1 MKFCSS
7 CDNVNEESSDSCDAC
22 GGTVFV
28 RARMIGRSTA
38 CDLVINDP
46 SVSQRHLAAAEM
58 GREILVR
65 DLNSTNGT
73 YVNQP
78 NNRIGG
84 SVRVSPNDTLVLGN
98 YKLSVAEIC
107 RQLAAPPNITKN
119 ATVSTPE
126 PSKAGG
132 TKISYIVGRD
142 PEADF
147 IADVPTVSRRHVE
160 LSKVVQ
166 GWEVSDLNSS
176 NGTFLNSKSHRL
188 DKPTLVTLDDVLLLG
203 TYRLPVKLLID
214 TLAADSRTTSKACI
228 DLQPKKPIIIG
239 RSDQCDVL
247 LSHPQ
252 ISGRHAKLT
261 LLDNGRLLVE
271 DLGSLNGTYVNGRRI
286 LREETS
292 LNSQIAVGF
301 ISLDINSKNKLAANA
316 GHRSIRLDA
325 LRIKRSTTHRVTGKN
340 LTLLDDVDLSIFP
353 SELVALMGPSG
364 AGKTTLLQILCGEEA
379 PSSGEILLNGENL
392 FDNFDRYRSAIGY
405 VPQDDILHKDLT
417 VYQALYFS
425 ARMRLPPD
433 TTESE
438 IDRRINQTLQE
449 LNLTDQKDQ
458 LIGSVENKVLSGGQ
472 RKRVNLGV
480 ELVSDPVLLF
490 LDEPTSGLSSSDTA
504 DIITVLRE
512 LADRGKTII
521 LTIHQPSAE
530 VYNKM
535 NYVLLL
541 ARGGQL
547 AFFGPPNPDSF
558 DYFQAS
564 KQTPDEVI
572 SNLDKR
578 APKDLSESYRKSK
591 FFSDYVTDRQA
602 DQENHRNTNKNSQ
615 QKANSFPFVQFL
627 TLFKRFCLIKR
638 RDKENLIFLS
648 LFPVAIGLLIG
659 SLSTD
664 NLGFSVPLFIMVLAT
679 IFSGLLNACREIVAE
694 RSIFRRERRVNLQII
709 PYLMSKI
716 ALLWMIGL
724 FQSLILIIVM
734 RSIISLNASTAEVF
748 VVLAATSL
756 ASTIIGLLISAVVFA
771 ETQAMSFT
779 NLVLIIHLV
788 MGGCVFPLDQDWKKS
803 LASPMI
809 SRWATEAL
817 LDAELRGMKNTEQG
831 VAFKLREIEA
841 KGLNSGDFSKDI
853 LFIFGV
859 SFVTLLATTAVLSRR
874 SRSKKI

>member
-1 MKFCSS
+1 MKFCASCENVIEVSS
-7 CDNVNEESSDSCDAC
+7 HCCDDC
-22 GGTVFV
+22 GGSLFV
-28 RARMIGRSTA
+28 RALVVGRSTA
-38 CDLVINDP
+38 CDLTINDQ
-46 SVSQRHLAAAEM
+46 SVSQQHLVAAEI

-65 DLNSTNGT
+65 DLDSTNGT
-73 YVNQP
+73 YVNHP
-78 NNRIGG
+78 NNKIRG
-84 SVRVSPNDTLVLGN
+84 SVRVGPNDTLLLGT
-98 YKLSVAEIC
+98 YKLSVADIC
-107 RQLAAPPNITKN
+107 RQLAAPATKTPN
-119 ATVSTPE
+119 AAVSNPGVA
-126 PSKAGG
+126 KAGDG
-132 TKISYIVGRD
+132 KISYIIGRD
-142 PEADF
+142 TEADF
-147 IADVPTVSRRHVE
+147 TADVPTVSRRHAQV
-160 LSKVVQ
+160 SKVVQ

-176 NGTFLNSKSHRL
+176 NGTFLNSRANRI
-188 DKPTLVTLDDVLLLG
+188 DTPTLVTLDDVLLLG
-203 TYRLPVKLLID
+203 TYRLPVKLLVD
-214 TLAADSRTTSKACI
+214 TLSTASRDTAKASI
-228 DLQPKKPIIIG
+228 DLQPETPVVIG
-239 RSDQCDVL
+239 RSDQCDVVL
-247 LSHPQ
+247 PNPQ

-261 LLDNGRLLVE
+261 LLENGCVRVE

-286 LREETS
+286 IREETS
-292 LNSQIAVGF
+292 LDSQIAVGF
-301 ISLDINSKNKLAANA
+301 ITLDINNKRKLAANA
-316 GHRSIRLDA
+316 GHQAIRLDA
-325 LRIKRSTTHRVTGKN
+325 LRIKRSTTHRVTGKD
-340 LTLLDDVDLSIFP
+340 LTLLDNVDLSIFP

-433 TTESE
+433 TTELE
-438 IDRRINQTLQE
+438 IDRRIHQTLEE
-449 LNLTDQKDQ
+449 LNLIDQKDQ

-512 LADRGKTII
+512 LANRGKTII
-521 LTIHQPSAE
+521 LTIHQPSVE

-541 ARGGQL
+541 AKGGQL

-558 DYFQAS
+558 DYFEVS

-572 SNLDKR
+572 SNLDKKT
-578 APKDLSESYRKSK
+578 PKDLSESYRKSTL
-591 FFSDYVTDRQA
+591 FSDYVKDRQA
-602 DQENHRNTNKNSQ
+602 DQETHRNPNKNRH
-615 QKANSFPFVQFL
+615 QKANSFPFAQFI

-694 RSIFRRERRVNLQII
+694 RAIFRRERRVNLQIL

-716 ALLWMIGL
+716 ALLWTIGL
-724 FQSLILIIVM
+724 VQSLILIVVM
-734 RSIISLNASTAEVF
+734 RSIISLNASTTEVF
-748 VVLAATSL
+748 AVLAATSL
-756 ASTIIGLLISAVVFA
+756 ASTIIGLLISAVVVA

-788 MGGCVFPLDQDWKKS
+788 MGGCVFPLDQDWKKV

-817 LDAELRGMKNTEQG
+817 LDAELRGMEGSEKST
-831 VAFKLREIEA
+831 AFKLREIEA
-841 KGLNSGDFSKDI
+841 KGLDSDEFAKD
-853 LFIFGV
+853 LFFIFGI
-859 SFVTLLATTAVLSRR
+859 SLATLLATTAVLSRR
-874 SRSKKI
+874 SRNKKI